1 MALYIGVMSGTSL
14 DGLDIALVELSTRIG
29 LLATHYIPM
38 PDALRAEL
46 LGLCASGPDEIARA
60 AIAEHHW
67 ATLAAQGVNTLLAQQ
82 SLTPEAI
89 RAIGS
94 HGQTIRHEPARGF
107 TVQIGNPALLAEL
120 TGISVVSDFRRR
132 DVAAGGQGAPLVPA
146 FHEALFEER
155 NSAALKSSAVLNIGG
170 FSNLSLIEPG
180 KSVSG
185 FDCGP
190 GNVLLD
196 AWIHDQRGETY
207 DRNGQ
212 WAASGQVEPTL
223 LQALLGDPFFRTTG
237 PKSTG
242 REVFNLNW
250 LKQHLGRLPAF
261 KPENVQATLLELTA
275 QTIIASLT
283 GAQAGTQE
291 LLVCGG
297 GAHNE
302 ALMNRLGQL
311 LPGATVASTASH
323 GVDPDWVEAM
333 AFAWLA
339 HCCLAGIPTNRP
351 SVTGA
356 RGLRVLG
363 AIYPA

>member
-1 MALYIGVMSGTSL
+1 MTLYIGVMSGTSL
-14 DGLDIALVELSTRIG
+14 DGLDIALVELSTRIK

-38 PDALRAEL
+38 PSALRTEL
-46 LGLCASGPDEIARA
+46 LDLCASGPDEIARA
-60 AIAEHHW
+60 AIAEHNW
-67 ATLAAQGVNTLLAQQ
+67 ATLAAQGIRTLLAQR
-82 SLTPEAI
+82 LLMPEAI

-94 HGQTIRHEPARGF
+94 HGQTIRHEPSRGF

-146 FHEALFEER
+146 FHEALFAER
-155 NSAALKSSAVLNIGG
+155 RGNRAVLNIGG
-170 FSNLSLIEPG
+170 FSNLSLIEQG
-180 KSVSG
+180 KPVSG

-196 AWIHDQRGETY
+196 AWIHDQRGESY

-212 WAASGQVEPTL
+212 WAARGQVEPTL
-223 LQALLGDPFFRTTG
+223 LQALLSDPFFRATG

-242 REVFNLNW
+242 REVFNLSW
-250 LKQHLGRLPAF
+250 LKQQLGRLPSFNA
-261 KPENVQATLLELTA
+261 ENVQATLLELTA
-275 QTIIASLT
+275 QTIIDSLT
-283 GAQAGTQE
+283 SAQADTQE

-297 GAHNE
+297 GAHN
-302 ALMNRLGQL
+302 ATLMSRLSQL
-311 LPGATVASTASH
+311 LPGATVASTTSH

-339 HCCLAGIPTNRP
+339 HCCLEGIPTNRP

>member
-1 MALYIGVMSGTSL
+1 MTLYIGVMSGTSL
-14 DGLDIALVELSTRIG
+14 DGLDIALVELTPAIK
-29 LLATHYIPM
+29 LIATHYIPM
-38 PDALRAEL
+38 PESLRVEL
-46 LGLCASGPDEIARA
+46 LGLCSSGPDEIARS
-60 AIAEHHW
+60 AIAQQNW
-67 ATLAAQGVNTLLAQQ
+67 VKLAAQGIHTLLDQQ
-82 SLTPEAI
+82 TLKPGDI

-107 TVQIGNPALLAEL
+107 TVQIGNPALLTEL
-120 TGISVVSDFRRR
+120 TGITVVSDFRSR

-146 FHEALFEER
+146 FHEALFDEHAGNR
-155 NSAALKSSAVLNIGG
+155 AVLNVGG

-180 KSVSG
+180 KPVAG

-196 AWIHDQRGETY
+196 AWIHQQRGDHF
-207 DRNGQ
+207 DRDGQ
-212 WAASGQVEPTL
+212 WAASGHAEKVL
-223 LQALLGDPFFRTTG
+223 LNELLSDPFFVTKG

-242 REVFNLNW
+242 REVFNLPW
-250 LKQHLGRLPAF
+250 LTQHLANLPTFAA
-261 KPENVQATLLELTA
+261 EDVQATLLELTA
-275 QTIIASLT
+275 LTIVESLQQ
-283 GAQAGTQE
+283 AQSNTQE

-297 GAHNE
+297 GAHNT
-302 ALMNRLGQL
+302 ALMKRLADL
-311 LPGATVASTASH
+311 LPNAKVSSTATH

-339 HCCLAGIPTNRP
+339 HCCLEGIAANRP

>member
-14 DGLDIALVELSTRIG
+14 DGLDIALIEQTSAIRLI
-29 LLATHYIPM
+29 ATHYLPM
-38 PDALRAEL
+38 PESLRAEL
-46 LGLCASGPDEIARA
+46 LGLCASGPDEIARS
-60 AIAEHHW
+60 AIAQQHW
-67 ATLAAQGVNTLLAQQ
+67 VTLAAQGIHTLLEQQ
-82 SLTPEAI
+82 RLSADDI

-107 TVQIGNPALLAEL
+107 TVQIGNPALLTEL
-120 TGISVVSDFRRR
+120 TGITVVSDFRSR

-155 NSAALKSSAVLNIGG
+155 NGNRAVLNVGG
-170 FSNLSLIEPG
+170 FSNLSLIEPNAP
-180 KSVSG
+180 VAG

-190 GNVLLD
+190 GNVLMD
-196 AWIHDQRGETY
+196 AWIHRQRGENY
-207 DRNGQ
+207 DRNGE
-212 WAASGQVEPTL
+212 WAASGSIDP
-223 LQALLGDPFFRTTG
+223 ALLEALLSDPFFATQG

-242 REVFNLNW
+242 REVFNLPW
-250 LKQHLGRLPAF
+250 LERHLSRLPQVA
-261 KPENVQATLLELTA
+261 PEDVQATLLELTA
-275 QTIIASLT
+275 HTIVQSLQAAQTET
-283 GAQAGTQE
+283 RE

-297 GAHNE
+297 GAHN
-302 ALMNRLGQL
+302 ATLMKRLAER
-311 LPGATVASTASH
+311 LPDTTVASTATH

-339 HCCLAGIPTNRP
+339 HCCLEGITANRP

-363 AIYPA
+363 AIYPN

>member
-1 MALYIGVMSGTSL
+1 MAFYIGVMSGTSL
-14 DGLDIALVELSTRIG
+14 DGLDIALIELTPAIT
-29 LLATHYIPM
+29 LIATHYIPM
-38 PDALRAEL
+38 PASLRTEL
-46 LGLCASGPDEIARA
+46 LGLCSSGPDEIARS
-60 AIAEHHW
+60 AIAQQNWVE
-67 ATLAAQGVNTLLAQQ
+67 LAAQGIHTLLNEQK
-82 SLTPEAI
+82 LKPEDI
-89 RAIGS
+89 TAIGS

-107 TVQIGNPALLAEL
+107 TVQIGNPALLSEL
-120 TGISVVSDFRRR
+120 TGITIVSDFRSR

-155 NSAALKSSAVLNIGG
+155 VGNRAVLNVGG
-170 FSNLSLIEPG
+170 FSNLSLIEPARP
-180 KSVSG
+180 VAG

-196 AWIHDQRGETY
+196 AWIHQQRGEHF
-207 DRNGQ
+207 DRDGQ
-212 WAASGQVEPTL
+212 WAASGTVEP
-223 LQALLGDPFFRTTG
+223 ALLKELLSDPFFVTKG

-242 REVFNLNW
+242 REVFNLSW
-250 LKQHLGRLPAF
+250 LTQHLSRLPTFPA
-261 KPENVQATLLELTA
+261 ENVQATLLELTA
-275 QTIIASLT
+275 VTIVESLQN
-283 GAQAGTQE
+283 AQAQTQE

-297 GAHNE
+297 GAHNQT
-302 ALMNRLGQL
+302 LMKRLAEL
-311 LPGATVASTASH
+311 LPDANVSSTAAY

-339 HCCLAGIPTNRP
+339 HCCLAGIPANRP

>member
-1 MALYIGVMSGTSL
+1 MSGTSL
-14 DGLDIALVELSTRIG
+14 DGLDIALIEQSSAISLI
-29 LLATHYIPM
+29 ATHYIPM
-38 PDALRAEL
+38 PDSLRTEL
-46 LGLCASGPDEIARA
+46 LGLCASGPDEIARS
-60 AIAEHHW
+60 AIAQQNW
-67 ATLAAQGVNTLLAQQ
+67 VKLAAQGINTLLSQQ
-82 SLTPEAI
+82 NLDREAI

-120 TGISVVSDFRRR
+120 TGITVVSDFRSR

-155 NSAALKSSAVLNIGG
+155 PGNRAVLNVGG

-180 KSVSG
+180 KPVTG

-196 AWIHDQRGETY
+196 AWIHQQRGDNY
-207 DRNGQ
+207 DRDGQ
-212 WAASGQVEPTL
+212 WAASGRVEP
-223 LQALLGDPFFRTTG
+223 ALLKALLSDPFFVTQG

-242 REVFNLNW
+242 REVFNLPW
-250 LKQHLGRLPAF
+250 LMQHLTKLPPFAA
-261 KPENVQATLLELTA
+261 ENVQATLLELTA
-275 QTIIASLT
+275 LSIIESLQ
-283 GAQAGTQE
+283 GAQKDTQE

-297 GAHNE
+297 GAHN
-302 ALMNRLGQL
+302 ATLMKRLASL
-311 LPGATVASTASH
+311 LPKAKVSSTSAY

-339 HCCLAGIPTNRP
+339 HCCLEGIAANRP

-356 RGLRVLG
+356 RGLRILG

>member
-1 MALYIGVMSGTSL
+1 MPLYIGVMSGTSL
-14 DGLDIALVELSTRIG
+14 DGLDIALIEQDSAIKLI
-29 LLATHYIPM
+29 ATHYTPM
-38 PDALRAEL
+38 PDTLRAEL
-46 LGLCASGPDEIARA
+46 LSLCASGPDEIARS
-60 AIAEHHW
+60 AIAQQRW
-67 ATLAAQGVNTLLAQQ
+67 VRLAADGINALLIQQ
-82 SLTPEAI
+82 KLKPQAI

-107 TVQIGNPALLAEL
+107 TVQIGNPALLTEL
-120 TGISVVSDFRRR
+120 TGITVVSDFRSR

-146 FHEALFEER
+146 FHEALFGESTGNR
-155 NSAALKSSAVLNIGG
+155 AVLNVGG
-170 FSNLSLIEPG
+170 FSNLSLIETDKP
-180 KSVSG
+180 VAG

-196 AWIHDQRGETY
+196 AWIHRQRGEHF
-207 DRNGQ
+207 DRDGQ
-212 WAASGQVEPTL
+212 WAGSGKVEPQLLSTL
-223 LQALLGDPFFRTTG
+223 LSDPFFLTKG

-242 REVFNLNW
+242 REVFNLHW
-250 LKQHLGRLPAF
+250 LQQHLGQLPAF
-261 KPENVQATLLELTA
+261 QPENVQATLLELTA
-275 QTIIASLT
+275 QTIVESLKT
-283 GAQAGTQE
+283 AQSETQT

-297 GAHNE
+297 GAHNTT
-302 ALMNRLGQL
+302 LMNRLAAL
-311 LPGATVASTASH
+311 LPSTQVSSTAAY

-339 HCCLAGIPTNRP
+339 HCCLEGIAANRP

>member
-14 DGLDIALVELSTRIG
+14 DGLDIALIEQTPAIQLI
-29 LLATHYIPM
+29 ATHYIPM
-38 PDALRAEL
+38 PESLRAEL
-46 LGLCASGPDEIARA
+46 LGLCASGPDEIARS
-60 AIAEHHW
+60 AIAQQNW
-67 ATLAAQGVNTLLAQQ
+67 VRLAAQGINALLAQLQ
-82 SLTPEAI
+82 LKPGDI

-107 TVQIGNPALLAEL
+107 TVQIGNPALLTEL
-120 TGISVVSDFRRR
+120 TGITVVSDFRSR

-146 FHEALFEER
+146 FHEALFEQR
-155 NSAALKSSAVLNIGG
+155 PGNRAVLNVGG

-180 KSVSG
+180 KPVAG

-196 AWIHDQRGETY
+196 AWIHQLRGEHF
-207 DRNGQ
+207 DRDGQ
-212 WAASGQVEPTL
+212 WAATGTVEPTL
-223 LQALLGDPFFRTTG
+223 LNELLSDPFFVTHG

-242 REVFNLNW
+242 REVFNLPW
-250 LKQHLGRLPAF
+250 LTRHLAQLPTF
-261 KPENVQATLLELTA
+261 PSENVQATLLELTVLTIVESLQSA
-275 QTIIASLT
+275 QTDT
-283 GAQAGTQE
+283 RE

-297 GAHNE
+297 GAHNTT
-302 ALMNRLGQL
+302 LMNRLAAL
-311 LPGATVASTASH
+311 LPEATVSSTAAY

-339 HCCLAGIPTNRP
+339 HCCLEGIAANRP

>member
-1 MALYIGVMSGTSL
+1 MALYLGVMSGTSL
-14 DGLDIALVELSTRIG
+14 DGLDIALIEQREQPQ

-38 PDALRAEL
+38 PADLRQDL
-46 LGLCASGPDEIARA
+46 LSLCASGPDEIARA
-60 AIAEHHW
+60 ALAENRW
-67 ATLAAQGVNTLLAQQ
+67 ASLAAEGIGHLLASQGLPA
-82 SLTPEAI
+82 SAI

-120 TGISVVSDFRRR
+120 TQISVIGDFRRR

-146 FHEALFEER
+146 FHETLFGHLGKR
-155 NSAALKSSAVLNIGG
+155 LAVLNVGG
-170 FSNLSLIEPG
+170 FSNLSLIASDTP
-180 KSVSG
+180 VHG

-196 AWIHDQRGETY
+196 AWIEHTRGQHY
-207 DRNGQ
+207 DADGA
-212 WAASGQVEPTL
+212 WAASGVVIEDL
-223 LQALLGDPFFRTTG
+223 LAAMLLDPFFAGAG

-242 REVFNLNW
+242 REVFNLAW
-250 LKQHLGRLPAF
+250 LHSHLSNQPPYRA
-261 KPENVQATLLELTA
+261 EDVQATLLELTA
-275 QTIIASLT
+275 RSIIDSLCN
-283 GAQAGTQE
+283 AQQGTE
-291 LLVCGG
+291 ALLVCGG
-297 GAHNE
+297 GARNGT
-302 ALMNRLGQL
+302 LMRRLAQL
-311 LPGATVASTASH
+311 LPGAQVDSTAAH

-339 HCCLAGIPTNRP
+339 HCCLEGIPANRP
-351 SVTGA
+351 SVTAA

>member
-14 DGLDIALVELSTRIG
+14 DGLDIALIEQAPAIKLI
-29 LLATHYIPM
+29 ATHYIPM
-38 PDALRAEL
+38 PDSLRAEL
-46 LGLCASGPDEIARA
+46 LGLCASGPDEIARS
-60 AIAEHHW
+60 AIAQQNW
-67 ATLAAQGVNTLLAQQ
+67 VKLAAQGVNALLTQQ
-82 SLTPEAI
+82 HIKPESI

-107 TVQIGNPALLAEL
+107 TVQIGNPALLTEL
-120 TGISVVSDFRRR
+120 TGITVVSDFRSR

-146 FHEALFEER
+146 FHEALFEEQPGNR
-155 NSAALKSSAVLNIGG
+155 AVLNVGG

-180 KSVSG
+180 KPVAG

-190 GNVLLD
+190 GNVLMD
-196 AWIHDQRGETY
+196 AWIQQQRGDNY
-207 DRNGQ
+207 DRDGQ
-212 WAASGQVEPTL
+212 WAASGKVEPL
-223 LQALLGDPFFRTTG
+223 LLKALLSDPFFVTQG

-242 REVFNLNW
+242 REVFNLPW
-250 LKQHLGRLPAF
+250 LMQHLSQLPAF
-261 KPENVQATLLELTA
+261 AAEDVQATLLELTA
-275 QTIIASLT
+275 LTIIESLQS
-283 GAQAGTQE
+283 AQLDTRE

-297 GAHNE
+297 GARNA
-302 ALMNRLGQL
+302 ALMRRLASL
-311 LPGATVASTASH
+311 LPNAKVSSTAAY

-339 HCCLAGIPTNRP
+339 HCCLEGIAANRP